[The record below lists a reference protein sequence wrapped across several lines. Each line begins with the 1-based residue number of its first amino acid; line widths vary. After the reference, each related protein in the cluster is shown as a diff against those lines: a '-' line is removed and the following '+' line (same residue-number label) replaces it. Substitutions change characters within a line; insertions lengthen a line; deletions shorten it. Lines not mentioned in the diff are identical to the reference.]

1 MAKHRGLRAIALGAF
16 AVAAA
21 GSASIA
27 HAQTTGVSHPD
38 EIPVTTS
45 PEGIAQ
51 PVVYEAPSA
60 VVVVPATPVIPVADP
75 AAHETEAPVMHAAM
89 APPSLPSQHGAAT
102 AVAESSVAAQ
112 DPEIERERVADRRAE
127 LTARAEEDPDA
138 GIVTRV
144 PGPSNQIP
152 VGAMLRIRLRQQLD
166 TKSTAPGTVFTA
178 TLVDEFVRDGRVL
191 LPAGSSVHGKVTEV
205 HGGKRFSGIASIH
218 LQPIS
223 VTLPDGTR
231 YLLRAQVIDSSM
243 YKSTKVDDEGT
254 IERKDRGR
262 TTLAALGLAT
272 GAGAA
277 TGAVLGG
284 WPGAI
289 VGGVVGAGVSTV
301 VWLRQD
307 RQAELP
313 VGTEVV
319 ISLTSPLKVGAE

>member
-1 MAKHRGLRAIALGAF
+1 MAKHRGLRAVAL
-16 AVAAA
+16 AVAAAA
-21 GSASIA
+21 GSASVA
-27 HAQTTGVSHPD
+27 FAQTTGVSHPD

-60 VVVVPATPVIPVADP
+60 LVVVPATPVVTVPPP
-75 AAHETEAPVMHAAM
+75 AAHEPEAPVMHAAI
-89 APPSLPSQHGAAT
+89 APPSLPAQHAPAS

-112 DPEIERERVADRRAE
+112 DPEVERERAADRRAE
-127 LTARAEEDPDA
+127 LAARAEQDPDA

-166 TKSTAPGTVFTA
+166 TKTTAPGTVFTA
-178 TLVDEFVRDGRVL
+178 MLVDAFARDGRVL

-218 LQPIS
+218 LQPTS

-231 YLLRAQVIDSSM
+231 YLLRAQVIDSSL
-243 YKSTKVDDEGT
+243 YKTTKVDDEGT
-254 IERKDRGR
+254 IERKDRGK

-272 GAGAA
+272 GAGAV
-277 TGAVLGG
+277 TGAVVGG

-289 VGGVVGAGVSTV
+289 VGGVIGAGVSTV

-319 ISLTSPLKVGAE
+319 LSLTSPLKVGAE